1 MKEVKPPKKPLV
13 FYYTIA
19 LVVLLL
25 FNLIV
30 MPLISQSRV
39 SEVDYGTFM
48 KMIEEKKISEVEIE
62 DSEILFSD
70 TDKKIYK
77 TGVMDDPNLT

>member
-39 SEVDYGTFM
+39 IEVD
-48 KMIEEKKISEVEIE
+48 
-62 DSEILFSD
+62 
-70 TDKKIYK
+70 
-77 TGVMDDPNLT
+77 

>member
-19 LVVLLL
+19 FVVLLL

-48 KMIEEKKISEVEIE
+48 KMIEEKKKGREPSGYLY
-62 DSEILFSD
+62 DLC
-70 TDKKIYK
+70 
-77 TGVMDDPNLT
+77 LR